1 MKAWLRV
8 LPSGLVNN
16 PSACDRAH
24 AVDTDA
30 LTKMSAMLMV
40 YDAKCEH
47 IPQALAAL
55 VSEVARTTPKQ
66 KLTPYVAQAW
76 QLDSTDHTSF
86 CANGKQSIENISNE
100 TKAK

>member
-1 MKAWLRV
+1 MKALLLAATAAFV
-8 LPSGLVNN
+8 AVTT
-16 PSACDRAH
+16 AAH

-40 YDAKCEH
+40 YDAQCEH
-47 IPQALAAL
+47 IPQPLAAL
-55 VSEVARTTPKQ
+55 VSEVAPTTPKNI
-66 KLTPYVAQAW
+66 LTPYVAQAA
-76 QLDSTDHTSF
+76 QLDSKDHTSF

>member
-1 MKAWLRV
+1 MKALLLAATAEFV
-8 LPSGLVNN
+8 AVNT
-16 PSACDRAH
+16 AAH

-66 KLTPYVAQAW
+66 KLLSPLNFRTRAPRF
-76 QLDSTDHTSF
+76 LRLPT
-86 CANGKQSIENISNE
+86 GR
-100 TKAK
+100 